1 MGFFRFFYIYKKK
14 DFTNEH
20 ISLFYLTIFPPQA
33 TTKIC
38 DFLYTDIVYTV
49 NLDAILASCDIKY
62 IKHIPKLDEQQ
73 QQFTK
78 QG

>member
-1 MGFFRFFYIYKKK
+1 MGFFWFFYIKK
-14 DFTNEH
+14 DFTNEN

-33 TTKIC
+33 TPKI
-38 DFLYTDIVYTV
+38 FELLYTDIVYTV
-49 NLDAILASCDIKY
+49 NLDAILASCDIKH